1 MPGRIPTAGQVVEVR
16 QRHWIVDEVARG
28 GHHDTARVR
37 LSCLDDDAAGEQLE
51 VLWEFEVDAHI
62 PMEKDSFAHRAT
74 DLDDPKSFAA
84 YLNAMRW
91 DCVTSTD
98 RRLLQSPFRA
108 GIDLKPYQL
117 EPLRKALELPRV
129 NLFIADDVGLGK
141 TIEAGLIMQELMLR
155 QRIDRVLVVAP
166 PAVTLQ
172 WKEELEQR
180 FGVSFAI
187 YDREFVAARRRERG
201 WAVNPWLTHPR
212 FIVSTA
218 LLRGQ
223 RRRKARG
230 GPRTAHL
237 DLLLGAL
244 GKRAP
249 KSLLILD
256 EAHHAAPSTGS
267 KYAIDSRTTRSIRQ
281 IASRFEHRVF
291 LSATPHN
298 GHSNSFSALLEL
310 LDPQR
315 FTRGVPVEGVH
326 QLRPVMVRR
335 LKRDLRLQVGGL
347 PERKLV
353 DHTIRLDDDAPEI
366 RLGNLLADYEEQ
378 YRESLKHLPEREQTA
393 RGLVCV
399 NLHKR
404 LLSSV
409 YAFSRTLDAHARGA
423 RKLLETR
430 PSQRV
435 LPTDATTF
443 DDEDLTPEE
452 REQRL
457 EEWIEDATMAPSR
470 AALATLEKMQGIAAE
485 HRHLPDGRVRELAR
499 WLRENLCPDGTWNH
513 RRLVVFTE
521 YDDTLGWLNRV
532 LPALLATGDLEG
544 RIARYH
550 GGMSEVARDTLKSAF
565 NRAPDRYP
573 LRILLATDAAREGIN
588 LQAHCTDLFHFDLPW
603 NPARIEQR
611 NGRIDRTLQEAPV
624 VRCHYFHLPD
634 RPEDRVLTHVVKK
647 VKIIAD
653 ELGSL
658 SQVISA
664 RLAARL
670 DEGIRGLTPAEIDRI
685 ATPDDKAKKAAQELE
700 GRGSDA
706 EVLRGDLRELEGM
719 LNRSSRTMGYD
730 VEHLREAVDLGLQ
743 MATRRPDARTG
754 GEGLHDIQPTTA
766 PPSWRLPSLDDGT
779 WDALLDP
786 LLEPPPEDKPYKR
799 MAVKPVAFEA
809 AHKLDADTVQ
819 LHLGHPLVKRLL
831 ARFKAQ
837 GFARHELNQIT
848 AIASPDDRAR
858 RVLLFGHLVLFGPR
872 ASRLHEEVLAVA
884 ARWTDDGPPQRY
896 ARDAERTALTK
907 FDALIGADPDGI
919 RSPDVRGLL
928 QLRAPR
934 DLDALLAALKARAA
948 EAETTALELLKK
960 RADDEAE
967 AMVTLIDRQEKAIL
981 RAIREGTELKERAK
995 QQRLAFMDGNKEEI
1009 AQFERDL
1016 VHMSR
1021 RLDAISQERR
1031 DEPAAIRAS
1040 YEVTLQ
1046 RFTPIGL
1053 VYLWPEAV

>member
-1 MPGRIPTAGQVVEVR
+1 
-16 QRHWIVDEVARG
+16 VDEVERG
-28 GHHDTARVR
+28 GHHDTPRVR

-51 VLWEFEVDAHI
+51 VLWAFEVDSRI
-62 PMEKDSFAHRAT
+62 IEDEDSFAHRASR
-74 DLDDPKSFAA
+74 LDDPKSFAA
-84 YLNAMRW
+84 YLNAIRW

-141 TIEAGLIMQELMLR
+141 TIEAGLIMQELILR
-155 QRIDRVLVVAP
+155 QRVERVLVVAP

-180 FGVSFAI
+180 FGLSFAI
-187 YDREFVAARRRERG
+187 YDRDFVAARRRERG

-223 RRRKARG
+223 RLRKRKG

-237 DLLLGAL
+237 ELLLGAL

-249 KSLLILD
+249 KSLFILD

-267 KYAIDSRTTRSIRQ
+267 KYAIDSRTTRCIRQ
-281 IASRFEHRVF
+281 VAGRFEHRVF

-335 LKRDLRLQVGGL
+335 LKKDLRKEVGGL

-353 DHTIRLDDDAPEI
+353 DHTVPLDSDGPEI
-366 RLGNLLADYEEQ
+366 VLGNLLAEYETQ
-378 YRESLKHLPEREQTA
+378 YRRSLEHLPARDQAA
-393 RGLVCV
+393 RGLVCI

-423 RKLLETR
+423 RRLLEAR
-430 PSQRV
+430 PAQSA
-435 LPTDATTF
+435 LPIGAPDLS
-443 DDEDLTPEE
+443 DEDLTPEE
-452 REQRL
+452 RETRL
-457 EEWIEDATMAPSR
+457 EEWVEDATMAPSR
-470 AALATLEKMQGIAAE
+470 EALATLEQMQALAAQ
-485 HRHLPDGRVRELAR
+485 HRNLPDGRVRELAT
-499 WLRENLCPDGTWNH
+499 WIKANLCLGGSWNH
-513 RRLVVFTE
+513 RRLVLFTE
-521 YDDTLGWLNRV
+521 YDHTLTWLNRV
-532 LPALLATGDLEG
+532 LPSLLAPVDLDG

-565 NRAPDRYP
+565 NRSPERYP

-588 LQAHCTDLFHFDLPW
+588 LQAHCADLFHFDLPW

-611 NGRIDRTLQEAPV
+611 NGRIDRTLQESPV

-634 RPEDRVLTHVVKK
+634 RPEDKVLTHVVRK
-647 VKIIAD
+647 VKVIAE

-658 SQVISA
+658 SEVISA

-670 DEGIRGLTPAEIDRI
+670 DEGIRDLTPGEIDRI
-685 ATPDDKAKKAAQELE
+685 ATPDDRARQAARELE
-700 GRGSDA
+700 GRGSDT
-706 EVLRGDLRELEGM
+706 EVLRGDLRELGGM
-719 LNRSSRTMGYD
+719 LNRSSRRMGYD
-730 VEHLREAVDLGLQ
+730 VEHLREAVDLGLH
-743 MATRRPDARTG
+743 MAAK
-754 GEGLHDIQPTTA
+754 EGLRTIAPETD
-766 PPSWRLPSLDDGT
+766 PPSWRLPALDDGT
-779 WDALLDP
+779 WDGLLEP
-786 LLEPPPEDKPYKR
+786 LREPPPEDKPYKR
-799 MAVKPVAFEA
+799 MPVKPVAFRA

-837 GFARHELNQIT
+837 GFARHELAQVT

-884 ARWTDDGPPQRY
+884 ARWTDREPPQRY
-896 ARDAERTALTK
+896 GRDAERTALTR

-919 RSPDVRGLL
+919 RSPDVRSLL
-928 QLRAPR
+928 MRR
-934 DLDALLAALKARAA
+934 IGSDHDALLPALKERAQ
-948 EAETTALELLKK
+948 EAEDAAVELLKK
-960 RADDEAE
+960 RADDEAQ
-967 AMVTLIDRQEKAIL
+967 AMVTLIERQEKAIL
-981 RAIREGTELKERAK
+981 KAIRDGKELQERAR

-1021 RLDAISQERR
+1021 RLDAIDRERR
-1031 DEPAAIRAS
+1031 EEPASIRAS
-1040 YEVTLQ
+1040 YEVTLR